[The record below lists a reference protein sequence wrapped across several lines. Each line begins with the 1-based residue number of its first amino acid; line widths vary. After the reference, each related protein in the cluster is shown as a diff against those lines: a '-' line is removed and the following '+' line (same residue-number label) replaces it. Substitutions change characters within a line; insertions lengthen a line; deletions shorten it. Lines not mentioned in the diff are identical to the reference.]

1 MLGII
6 IWIFIIASLLG
17 WHLEWCNQVS
27 PLVLSPL
34 FIFSTNGKRKIAV
47 LLSDGAFHTC
57 PSLPWRCLALGPT
70 SKWSSGLG
78 GLGGLV
84 FPRSSAQLT
93 PLPVS
98 SHLDSV
104 CGLHGEGQVPMT
116 PCLHRGMGACP
127 FCPSGLGAVGVGCIG
142 LGSGVPGRTA
152 RCQDSPENPC

>member
-6 IWIFIIASLLG
+6 IWIFIIANLLG

-47 LLSDGAFHTC
+47 LLSGGAFHTC
-57 PSLPWRCLALGPT
+57 PSLPWPCLALGHT
-70 SKWSSGLG
+70 SKRSSGLG

-84 FPRSSAQLT
+84 FPRCSAQLT
-93 PLPVS
+93 LLPGS

-104 CGLHGEGQVPMT
+104 CGLPGEGQVPMT
-116 PCLHRGMGACP
+116 PCLGRDMGACP
-127 FCPSGLGAVGVGCIG
+127 FCPSGLGAGGGVC
-142 LGSGVPGRTA
+142 GSGIRGPGEDSQ
-152 RCQDSPENPC
+152 CQDSPGSHC